1 MPWTDAEVGG
11 MTKTELLSK
20 HHREHQWFVQQE
32 RAKRVRPGKVEEI
45 VEAHRQLAREMGRRG
60 LKHASPLT
68 GTEPKS
74 LAALKADLTV
84 CQLCGRRKVVPP
96 EGSQN
101 AKVFIVGESPGAEE
115 VERGRPF
122 VGVAGRRLMGVLDSL
137 GLAREDAYLTNAV
150 KCYVGRRPTVQEI
163 EACRPWLLRELRLV
177 GKGKRVVALGKVAA
191 RALAGTRARRAPHP
205 VARQRRVAARIR
217 KALG

>member
-1 MPWTDAEVGG
+1 M
-11 MTKTELLSK
+11 
-20 HHREHQWFVQQE
+20 
-32 RAKRVRPGKVEEI
+32 AKG
-45 VEAHRQLAREMGRRG
+45 
-60 LKHASPLT
+60 
-68 GTEPKS
+68 

-84 CQLCGRRKVVPP
+84 CQMCGRRKMVPP
-96 EGSQN
+96 EGS
-101 AKVFIVGESPGAEE
+101 AKAKAIVVGESPGGEE

-122 VGVAGRRLMGVLDSL
+122 VGTAGRRLAKVLDSL
-137 GLAREDAYLTNAV
+137 GLAREDVYLTNAV
-150 KCYVGRRPTVQEI
+150 KCYFGRRPTAREI
-163 EACRPWLLRELRLV
+163 ENCRGWLLRELRLV